1 MTDGST
7 IYTQFDSAVKK
18 KMPLR
23 DHHLQ
28 LIIAGNSKG
37 GGRGRGRETILVTN
51 FRLSLNPIK
60 I

>member
-7 IYTQFDSAVKK
+7 IYTQFDSAVKR

-23 DHHLQ
+23 DHHLL
-28 LIIAGNSKG
+28 LIIAGNSKKG
-37 GGRGRGRETILVTN
+37 GGKGETILVTN

>member
-7 IYTQFDSAVKK
+7 IYTQFDSAVKR

-23 DHHLQ
+23 DHHLL
-28 LIIAGNSKG
+28 LIIAGNSKRG
-37 GGRGRGRETILVTN
+37 GEGETILVTN

>member
-37 GGRGRGRETILVTN
+37 GEGEGEGERNNTSN
-51 FRLSLNPIK
+51 
-60 I
+60 

>member
-1 MTDGST
+1 MAQL
-7 IYTQFDSAVKK
+7 YTLNLILQLKK

-28 LIIAGNSKG
+28 LIIAGNNKG

>member
-7 IYTQFDSAVKK
+7 IYTQFDSAVKR

-23 DHHLQ
+23 DHHLL
-28 LIIAGNSKG
+28 LIIAGNIKRGGKG
-37 GGRGRGRETILVTN
+37 ETILVTN